1 MTDVMQ
7 ACWDERLVCEV
18 LSLRHDFRRHA
29 GQLFLPEGNGCDMT
43 GCVRMFEAIDPQ
55 VSLID
60 VHVGEAPD
68 TTYRREGAAWKALR
82 RR

>member
-1 MTDVMQ
+1 
-7 ACWDERLVCEV
+7 
-18 LSLRHDFRRHA
+18 
-29 GQLFLPEGNGCDMT
+29 MT

-68 TTYRREGAAWKALR
+68 ATYRREGPAWKALSR
-82 RR
+82 P